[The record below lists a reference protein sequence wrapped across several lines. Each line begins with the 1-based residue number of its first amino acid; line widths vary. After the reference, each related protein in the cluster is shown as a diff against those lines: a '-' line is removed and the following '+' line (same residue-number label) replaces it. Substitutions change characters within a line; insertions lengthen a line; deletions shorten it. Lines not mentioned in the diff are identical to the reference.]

1 MKLLIQLR
9 SKKVIDSET
18 LEKLQTASIEERIT
32 IIEVLLR
39 SLKNDMPKDAS
50 PQFES
55 TAHSQRPI
63 FGFMKDTGKILGDV
77 VAPVLPET
85 AWEVLQ

>member
-1 MKLLIQLR
+1 M
-9 SKKVIDSET
+9 IDSET
-18 LEKLQTASIEERIT
+18 LAKLQNASIEERIS
-32 IIEVLLR
+32 IIEVLLQ
-39 SLKNDMPKDAS
+39 SLKTDLPKDAF
-50 PQFES
+50 PQFDS
-55 TAHSQRPI
+55 TVHSQRPN